1 MLYTYIIIIQTL
13 ISWCNYFN
21 VLPLLY
27 LASPNTMPLTY
38 YISHFHKLS
47 NESRRNH
54 TGKTAGLP
62 ENRGP
67 PLIYRGFGRL

>member
-1 MLYTYIIIIQTL
+1 MLYTYIIITTL
-13 ISWCNYFN
+13 ISWCAFN
-21 VLPLLY
+21 VVPLFY
-27 LASPNTMPLTY
+27 LASPNTMPLTF

-54 TGKTAGLP
+54 LVKQSGLP

-67 PLIYRGFGRL
+67 PHIYRGFAIL

>member
-1 MLYTYIIIIQTL
+1 M
-13 ISWCNYFN
+13 SWCACN
-21 VLPLLY
+21 VLPLFY
-27 LASPNTMPLTY
+27 PASPNTMPLTY
-38 YISHFHKLS
+38 YIQHFCLTF

-67 PLIYRGFGRL
+67 PRIYMGFAIL